1 MGWLLPCAG
10 GLGLLVVVVLVAVIG
25 IYNRLVTL
33 RNRVKNAWQQIDV
46 QLRRR
51 YDLIPNLVETVKAY
65 AAQEKETFE
74 KVITARNA
82 AMGAQTVAEHSL
94 A

>member
-33 RNRVKNAWQQIDV
+33 RNRVKNAW
-46 QLRRR
+46 
-51 YDLIPNLVETVKAY
+51 
-65 AAQEKETFE
+65 
-74 KVITARNA
+74 
-82 AMGAQTVAEHSL
+82 
-94 A
+94 